1 MDFLHNFNNKF
12 IPFDIAIN
20 VGEETITSA
29 LEKEPN
35 ITIDIVN
42 SPIQLKID
50 FEKYSFDDAE
60 IETIFDVS
68 TLDGKKIA
76 TVCLLLT
83 YSGRIISQDITYLG
97 PNNLSLRH
105 RKEDFPSSII
115 PYESFTFERLNEAD
129 YKGLEITQVNNN
141 VIGAKYCSKIQNRTS
156 SSPFQTYLS
165 SSLFTK
171 PSSLRYYLETP
182 YDSQGMDNTLLK
194 YNATKAGFKKLFCI
208 DDSCSDNELQKKI
221 NLYKGNTRCNEVNLP
236 ISTYTMLNHTDLVAA
251 YLANE
256 EHNLLNGFRG
266 NFIGSIHKNTL
277 STTKNNTT
285 ESLCPLVVVTEQIKD
300 DNTYHCYTLLD
311 APDIDT
317 IRKSNKEPKYVTQIG
332 ENGEE
337 QLVLYNGQPIS
348 KLDSKMQ
355 TKAEAS
361 YSTFVK
367 EFIAPFSGIQSINL
381 KQFMQQ
387 KDQSRESR

>member
-83 YSGRIISQDITYLG
+83 HSGRIISQDITYLG

-105 RKEDFPSSII
+105 RKEDIPSSVI
-115 PYESFTFERLNEAD
+115 PYESFTFERGNETD
-129 YKGLEITQVNNN
+129 YKGLKITQVNNN

-156 SSPFQTYLS
+156 TSPFQTYLS

-182 YDSQGMDNTLLK
+182 YNSQGMDNTLLK
-194 YNATKAGFKKLFCI
+194 YNATKAGFKNLFFI
-208 DDSCSDNELQKKI
+208 DDSCSDNELQEKI

-236 ISTYTMLNHTDLVAA
+236 ISTYTMLTHADLVAA

-266 NFIGSIHKNTL
+266 NFIGSISKHSIDNA
-277 STTKNNTT
+277 T
-285 ESLCPLVVVTEQIKD
+285 ESCPLVVVTEQIKD

-311 APDIDT
+311 TPDIDT
-317 IRKSNKEPKYVTQIG
+317 IRKSKKGPKYVTQIG
-332 ENGEE
+332 ENVEE

-348 KLDSKMQ
+348 KLASEMQ
-355 TKAEAS
+355 TEAKAS
-361 YSTFVK
+361 YASFVK
-367 EFIAPFSGIQSINL
+367 EFITPFSGIQPI
-381 KQFMQQ
+381 KIEQFMQQ